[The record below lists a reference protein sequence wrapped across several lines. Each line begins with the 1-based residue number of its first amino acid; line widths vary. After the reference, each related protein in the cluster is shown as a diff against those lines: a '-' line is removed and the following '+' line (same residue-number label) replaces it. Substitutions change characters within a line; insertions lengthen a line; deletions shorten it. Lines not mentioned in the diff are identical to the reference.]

1 MKFIKD
7 KEFLKKYGYLFL
19 GVIFLILFY
28 KLLDSF
34 GSIFYNINL
43 FLKGIVS
50 VLMPIL
56 IGVVVAYFLFK
67 PMHGIEKSIF
77 KLFPKTEKKPR
88 IIRLLATL
96 FVYAV
101 SLSLVVLFFNAAIP
115 SIIDS
120 LTGLINKTP
129 DFLAVINTFLGESIA
144 HGGASQEIFKSL
156 QDALTYFQNMTSLDM
171 MNLLVSSFGMSAE
184 TFMGIRDAAFLVIK
198 GTVGFIISFFIVFFI
213 GLYTM
218 LDKEKII
225 NQVDRFS
232 HVILS
237 EKMYSG
243 LHWVVLTVDDIF
255 YKYFSG
261 KIFTSIFIGFLFYL
275 GLLIIGV
282 DYAPLFAMIVG
293 VTNMIPYF
301 GPIIGAVPAVLIT
314 LIESPIRAL
323 WVGIL
328 ILIVQQFDGNV
339 LAPNVLGKIVE
350 LNPFWVL
357 VSVVVGGSVFGI
369 LGMFVAIPVFAVIK
383 VFLEE
388 GLKRLEKRK
397 AATVINEI
405 VKDSE

>member
-1 MKFIKD
+1 MKFITD
-7 KEFLKKYGYLFL
+7 KEFLKRYGTLFL
-19 GVIFLILFY
+19 GVILLILFY

-34 GSIFYNINL
+34 GSIFLTITL
-43 FLKGIVS
+43 FLQSVVS

-56 IGVVVAYFLFK
+56 IGVVVAYFLFR
-67 PMHGIEKSIF
+67 PMQGVERFIF
-77 KLFPKTEKKPR
+77 KIFEKAQKKPKMV
-88 IIRLLATL
+88 RLLATL
-96 FVYAV
+96 FVYLV
-101 SLSLVVLFFNAAIP
+101 SLSLVVVFFNAAIP

-120 LTGLINKTP
+120 LTGLILKTP
-129 DFLAVINTFLGESIA
+129 NFLAVINEFLGQNIA
-144 HGGASQEIFKSL
+144 NGGAAQEILQSL
-156 QDALTYFQNMTSLDM
+156 QNALIYFQNMTSLEM
-171 MNLLVSSFGMSAE
+171 MNLLISSFGVTPE

-225 NQVDRFS
+225 KQVDRFAK
-232 HVILS
+232 VILS
-237 EKMYSG
+237 EKVYSG
-243 LHWVVLTVDDIF
+243 LQWAVVTIDDIF

-261 KIFTSIFIGFLFYL
+261 KIFTSIFIGLLFYL
-275 GLLIIGV
+275 GLLIIGI
-282 DYAPLFAMIVG
+282 DYAPLFAMIIA

-301 GPIIGAVPAVLIT
+301 GPIIGAVPAILIT

-328 ILIVQQFDGNV
+328 ILVLQQFDGNV

-357 VSVVVGGSVFGI
+357 VSVIVGGSVFGV

-388 GLKRLEKRK
+388 GLKRLEKK
-397 AATVINEI
+397 QAAAFVDANE
-405 VKDSE
+405 

>member
-7 KEFLKKYGYLFL
+7 KEFFKKYSTLFF
-19 GVIFLILFY
+19 GVILILLFY

-43 FLKGIVS
+43 FLQGIIS

-67 PMHGIEKSIF
+67 PMKGVERFIF
-77 KLFPKTEKKPR
+77 KLFEKAKKKPKIVR
-88 IIRLLATL
+88 ILSTL
-96 FVYAV
+96 FVYMV
-101 SLSLVVLFFNAAIP
+101 SLGLIVLFFNAAIP

-120 LTGLINKTP
+120 LTGLILKTP
-129 DFLAVINTFLGESIA
+129 QFLAVVNEYLGKNIA
-144 HGGASQEIFKSL
+144 NGGASQEILQSL

-171 MNLLVSSFGMSAE
+171 MNLLISSFGVSSE
-184 TFMGIRDAAFLVIK
+184 TFMEIRDAAFLVIK

-218 LDKEKII
+218 LDKEKITE
-225 NQVDRFS
+225 QVDRFAK
-232 HVILS
+232 VILS

-243 LHWVVLTVDDIF
+243 LHWAVLTIDDIF

-261 KIFTSIFIGFLFYL
+261 KIFTSIFIGCLFYL

-282 DYAPLFAMIVG
+282 DYAPLFAMIIA

-323 WVGIL
+323 WVAVL
-328 ILIVQQFDGNV
+328 ILVLQQFDGNV

-357 VSVVVGGSVFGI
+357 VSVVVGGSVFGV

-388 GLKRLEKRK
+388 GLRRLEKK
-397 AATVINEI
+397 QAANTI
-405 VKDSE
+405 DASESE